1 MHIIE
6 SMLAR
11 NFREMNNPF
20 EQLNERLNKIE
31 GILLHL
37 TKEPKQEENADELL
51 MIEDAAKF
59 LNLAVPTIYGKVS
72 NNSIPYNK
80 QGKRLY
86 FLKSE
91 LIEYIKQGRNKT
103 NLEIEKEAESYLSK

>member
-1 MHIIE
+1 
-6 SMLAR
+6 
-11 NFREMNNPF
+11 MNNPF
-20 EQLNERLNKIE
+20 EQLNDRLNKIE
-31 GILLHL
+31 DILLNL
-37 TKEPKQEENADELL
+37 SNEPKNESKADELL
-51 MIEDAAKF
+51 VIEDAAKF

-72 NNSIPYNK
+72 NNSIPFNK

-103 NLEIEKEAESYLSK
+103 NLEIEKDAESYLIK

>member
-1 MHIIE
+1 
-6 SMLAR
+6 
-11 NFREMNNPF
+11 MNNPF
-20 EQLNERLNKIE
+20 EQLNDRLNKIE
-31 GILLHL
+31 DILLNL
-37 TKEPKQEENADELL
+37 SNEPKNESKADELFV
-51 MIEDAAKF
+51 IEDAAKF

-72 NNSIPYNK
+72 NNSIPFNK

-103 NLEIEKEAESYLSK
+103 NLEIEKDAESYLIK

>member
-1 MHIIE
+1 
-6 SMLAR
+6 
-11 NFREMNNPF
+11 MNNPF

-37 TKEPKQEENADELL
+37 TKELKQEENADELL

>member
-1 MHIIE
+1 MFVP
-6 SMLAR
+6 
-11 NFREMNNPF
+11 NYNGMNNPF
-20 EQLNERLNKIE
+20 EQLNDRLSKIE
-31 GILLHL
+31 DILLNL
-37 TKEPKQEENADELL
+37 TQEPKNEANADELL
-51 MIEDAAKF
+51 VIEDAAKF

-103 NLEIEKEAESYLSK
+103 NLEIEKDAESYLSK

>member
-1 MHIIE
+1 
-6 SMLAR
+6 
-11 NFREMNNPF
+11 MNNPF
-20 EQLNERLNKIE
+20 EQLNDRLNKIE
-31 GILLHL
+31 DILLNL
-37 TKEPKQEENADELL
+37 SNEPKTETKADELL
-51 MIEDAAKF
+51 VIEDAAKF

-80 QGKRLY
+80 RGKRLY

-103 NLEIEKEAESYLSK
+103 NLEIEKDAESYLKK

>member
-1 MHIIE
+1 
-6 SMLAR
+6 
-11 NFREMNNPF
+11 MNNPF

-31 GILLHL
+31 DILLNL
-37 TKEPKQEENADELL
+37 SNEPKTETKADELL
-51 MIEDAAKF
+51 VIEDAAKF

-80 QGKRLY
+80 RGKRLY

-103 NLEIEKEAESYLSK
+103 NLEIEKDAESYLSK